1 MQNTCQQVLVMH
13 IYYYSDFERQFFM
26 HLSCICL
33 SEEQRYQQPLFFLED
48 VDTVNG
54 FGKQKSCLY
63 VEKKSGLLTSYYKIV
78 RLPNL
83 RVPLEDKPTEMQ
95 LPSGC
100 LCINLRVPNDTT

>member
-1 MQNTCQQVLVMH
+1 MH

-63 VEKKSGLLTSYYKIV
+63 VEKKSGLLTSYYKIGSLTSGFLS
-78 RLPNL
+78 RTS
-83 RVPLEDKPTEMQ
+83 PLKCNCH
-95 LPSGC
+95 LA
-100 LCINLRVPNDTT
+100 VYV